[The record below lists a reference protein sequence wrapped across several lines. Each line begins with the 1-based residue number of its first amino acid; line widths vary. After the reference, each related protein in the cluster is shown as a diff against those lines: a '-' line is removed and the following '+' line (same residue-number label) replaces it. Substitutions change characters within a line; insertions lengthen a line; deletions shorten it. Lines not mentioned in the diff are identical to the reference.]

1 MSHSI
6 QKWFSVGDSENEW
19 LSSDVRSIF
28 VFFQFQITIFFQFLT
43 IFSIFQRFFNIRTF
57 YWAEESVCL
66 LETITTVQYLKKV
79 SKLWDLNP
87 EPSAASN
94 YLLNCFQNFEL
105 KHIAFNHFSKICV
118 PKKHFSVTSLTLH
131 EPKWP
136 FRDSTSRRDRH
147 SKYHWLTHAH
157 GRHLVAILGTH
168 FSQYSPLLAEQIYH
182 VIFSSNLPTVEYQN
196 SSRDIVCLLCD
207 HEKLN
212 ELSLKYFAILEIC
225 LGKSQGR
232 VRGCKGC

>member
-28 VFFQFQITIFFQFLT
+28 VFFQFQFTIFFQFLP
-43 IFSIFQRFFNIRTF
+43 FFQFFKDFLTFVHF

-79 SKLWDLNP
+79 SKLWALNP

-168 FSQYSPLLAEQIYH
+168 FPQESLLLAEQIYH
-182 VIFSSNLPTVEYQN
+182 VIFSSNLEYQN
-196 SSRDIVCLLCD
+196 SSRDIVCSLCD